1 MFHIW
6 LDNQKLHTLDS
17 REFHK
22 LSAAEL
28 ETELNKAGTLNIKM
42 PSVHN
47 LYSSVKNLR
56 SRITVY
62 DDDDMIFKGRV
73 IKQGKDYR
81 NLKIVTAEGE
91 FAYFNDSYFQPSRV
105 GEFNTAS
112 LIPEIINGHNSQVDE
127 SRQFQVGNIDPY
139 VFGVSSLKIYKSM
152 QFFREEIINNT
163 GGYFSVR
170 YKNDVRY
177 LDYSLSPGVED
188 DSTKIEF
195 GVNLLDINEYIDS
208 TALYTCIV
216 PYGDVDKD
224 TGKPL
229 DISSVNGGVNYVENT
244 AAVAHF
250 GRIFRPV
257 EFKGFIDAESLY
269 SEAVKFTNSVV
280 AEAITLDLTAIE
292 MRQIDLQNPYGV
304 FKQGNFYKV
313 VSKPH
318 GVDEFF
324 LCTKKKTN
332 LFLPENNKVQLG
344 HTRNRLTD
352 YIRKG

>member
-6 LDNQKLHTLDS
+6 LDDKKLHTADS
-17 REFHK
+17 REFRK

-42 PSVHN
+42 PSVHD
-47 LYSSVKNLR
+47 LYESVKNLK

-81 NLKIVTAEGE
+81 NLKTVTAEGE
-91 FAYFNDSYFQPSRV
+91 FAYFNDSYFQPTRV
-105 GEFNTAS
+105 GEFNTAA
-112 LIPEIINGHNSQVDE
+112 LIPEIINNHNNQVDE
-127 SRQFQVGNIDPY
+127 SRQFQVGNIEPY
-139 VFGVSSLKIYKSM
+139 VLGISSLNMYNTM
-152 QFFREEIINNT
+152 RFLQEEIIKNT

-170 YKNDVRY
+170 YKNNVRY
-177 LDYSLSPGVED
+177 LDFTFSPGVED
-188 DSTKIEF
+188 KSTKIEF

-216 PYGDVDKD
+216 PFGDVDKN

-229 DISSVNGGVNYVENT
+229 DISLINGGIKYVENT

-257 EFKGFIDAESLY
+257 EFKGFTDAESLY
-269 SEAVKFTNSVV
+269 SEAVKFANSVV
-280 AEAITLDLTAIE
+280 AEAMTLDLTAIE

-313 VSKPH
+313 ISRPH

-352 YIRKG
+352 YIRKD